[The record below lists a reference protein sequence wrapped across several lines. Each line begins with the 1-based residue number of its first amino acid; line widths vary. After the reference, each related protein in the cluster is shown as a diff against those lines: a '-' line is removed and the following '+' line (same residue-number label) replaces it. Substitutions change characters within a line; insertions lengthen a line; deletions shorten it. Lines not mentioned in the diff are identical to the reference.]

1 MTLAFSTNMRN
12 VPRSVRVLT
21 VNTHKGF
28 AAFRR
33 RFILHELREAIRSA
47 ASDIVFLQ
55 EVVGEHLDSTLRPSP
70 HYEFLADQIW
80 PQFAYG
86 RNAVTPTGH
95 FGNAVLS
102 KYPIL
107 EHRNVPLAGADGERR
122 GLLHCVLNVP
132 AMPAP
137 IHTVCV
143 HFGLTEQQRR
153 VPAEA
158 LAAHVRTAVPTGAP
172 LIGAGDFNDW
182 RQRVH
187 ARLQERDGLRETFA
201 ALHGRVAR
209 TFPARLPLL
218 RLDRVYVRNLRPA
231 QARALS
237 GRPWSH
243 LSDHISLA
251 AELCL

>member
-1 MTLAFSTNMRN
+1 M
-12 VPRSVRVLT
+12 PPP
-21 VNTHKGF
+21 
-28 AAFRR
+28 
-33 RFILHELREAIRSA
+33 I
-47 ASDIVFLQ
+47 
-55 EVVGEHLDSTLRPSP
+55 
-70 HYEFLADQIW
+70 
-80 PQFAYG
+80 
-86 RNAVTPTGH
+86 PT
-95 FGNAVLS
+95 
-102 KYPIL
+102 
-107 EHRNVPLAGADGERR
+107 AGA
-122 GLLHCVLNVP
+122 HV
-132 AMPAP
+132 
-137 IHTVCV
+137 
-143 HFGLTEQQRR
+143 GLTDHQRR
-153 VPAEA
+153 VQAEA
-158 LAAHVRTAVPTGAP
+158 QAAHVRTALRTRAP
-172 LIGAGDFNDW
+172 MILAGDFNDW